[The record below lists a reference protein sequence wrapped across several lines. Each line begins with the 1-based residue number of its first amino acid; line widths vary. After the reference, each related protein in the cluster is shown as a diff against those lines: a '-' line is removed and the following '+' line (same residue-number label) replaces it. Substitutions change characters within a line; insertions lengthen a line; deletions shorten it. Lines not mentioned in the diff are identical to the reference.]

1 MVKREIVITRLN
13 KLKEYIDF
21 LNNIKKHSKE
31 EYLGDPFIYG
41 ATERFLHLS
50 IECVLDIS
58 NHVIADMRFRRP
70 ESNREIF
77 QILCDNNIIDRTLS
91 SNLSNMAGFRNIL
104 VHDYVRLDREVVYD
118 IIINHLK
125 DIESFMKIIS
135 EYI

>member
-21 LNNIKKHSKE
+21 LKNIKNHSKE

-41 ATERFLHLS
+41 ASERFLHLS

-70 ESNREIF
+70 ESNRDIF
-77 QILCDNNIIDRTLS
+77 KILCDNNIIDKTLS
-91 SNLSNMAGFRNIL
+91 SNLTNMAGFRNIL
-104 VHDYVRLDREVVYD
+104 VHDYVRLDREMVYE
-118 IIINHLK
+118 IIINHIK
-125 DIESFMKIIS
+125 DIELFMKIIS

>member
-1 MVKREIVITRLN
+1 LVKREIVITRLN

-21 LNNIKKHSKE
+21 LKNIKKHSKE

-41 ATERFLHLS
+41 ASERFLHLS

-77 QILCDNNIIDRTLS
+77 QILCDNNIIDKTLS

-104 VHDYVRLDREVVYD
+104 VHDYVRLDREMVYD

>member
-21 LNNIKKHSKE
+21 LKNIKKHSKE
-31 EYLGDPFIYG
+31 EYLRDPFIYG
-41 ATERFLHLS
+41 ASERFLHLS

-77 QILCDNNIIDRTLS
+77 QILCDNNIIDKILS

-104 VHDYVRLDREVVYD
+104 VHDYVSLDREMVYD

>member
-1 MVKREIVITRLN
+1 
-13 KLKEYIDF
+13 
-21 LNNIKKHSKE
+21 
-31 EYLGDPFIYG
+31 
-41 ATERFLHLS
+41 
-50 IECVLDIS
+50 
-58 NHVIADMRFRRP
+58 MRFRRP

-77 QILCDNNIIDRTLS
+77 QILCDNNIIDKTLS

-104 VHDYVRLDREVVYD
+104 VHDYVRLDREMVYD